1 MQGIFQDNNIMG
13 TYLNDIDSKM
23 ANKYTTPRRKVHY
36 LIKKNYSTITSD
48 LEQGPPVEF
57 EPVSFKNAPIDNYKG
72 ITYDDDN

>member
-23 ANKYTTPRRKVHY
+23 ANKYTTPRRQVHY
-36 LIKKNYSTITSD
+36 LIKNYSTITSD

-57 EPVSFKNAPIDNYKG
+57 ELISFKNGPIDNYKG